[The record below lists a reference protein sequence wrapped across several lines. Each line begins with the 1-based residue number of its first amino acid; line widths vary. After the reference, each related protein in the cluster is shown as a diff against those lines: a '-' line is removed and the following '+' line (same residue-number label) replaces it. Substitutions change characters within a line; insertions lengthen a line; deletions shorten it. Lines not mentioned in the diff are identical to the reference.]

1 MEAVRSIKG
10 IAIYVTMAAAAA
22 VSVCTSWCSVQAL
35 GGRNHI
41 YFSDAELSVRSPSF
55 PHLP

>member
-1 MEAVRSIKG
+1 MEGVRSTKG
-10 IAIYVTMAAAAA
+10 IAIYVTMAAAA
-22 VSVCTSWCSVQAL
+22 VSVCTSWRSVQAL